1 VQAPTLA
8 PVRTSGLNSPPRAR
22 RPSPE
27 SCGARAMI
35 FEVWRQGRLRDTE
48 GTPAAAPHG
57 PAKGDRPGRAP
68 SFQSRRAATP
78 IARFMPVTVAVYSS
92 SASRAAAAGSLSGAA
107 HPSQL
112 LCTGGVWSASQI
124 LPKKRLIAGSEGA
137 PRFLTK

>member
-35 FEVWRQGRLRDTE
+35 FEVVARGQVTRHGGHARSRPSWAGKRRSPWPGAILPEPQGRYTDREVHAGDGSGVFKL
-48 GTPAAAPHG
+48 GVACHG
-57 PAKGDRPGRAP
+57 
-68 SFQSRRAATP
+68 SR
-78 IARFMPVTVAVYSS
+78 IAEEP
-92 SASRAAAAGSLSGAA
+92 A

-112 LCTGGVWSASQI
+112 LRTGGVWSASQI
-124 LPKKRLIAGSEGA
+124 LPKKRLAAGSEGA
-137 PRFLTK
+137 ARFLKK